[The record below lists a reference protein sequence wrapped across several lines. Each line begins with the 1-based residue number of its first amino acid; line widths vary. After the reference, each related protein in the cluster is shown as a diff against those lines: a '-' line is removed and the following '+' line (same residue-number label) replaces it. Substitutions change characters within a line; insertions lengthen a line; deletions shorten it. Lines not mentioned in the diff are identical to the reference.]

1 LRKTADNVEK
11 IADAKSDDPRSVN
24 IVVSVLD
31 EKVVLSFSEAIKWIS
46 LDPIS
51 AIKVSEQVKTAALGL
66 LRKKPSS

>member
-1 LRKTADNVEK
+1 MRKTDNVEK

-31 EKVVLSFSEAIKWIS
+31 GKVMLSFSEEIKWIS

-51 AIKVSEQVKTAALGL
+51 AIKVSEQAKIAALGL